1 MNMDATVNNKIVLK
15 NDSNTVLRKLTHKDK
30 YESNGRVNDSTITK
44 MEVQNLQRFM
54 RPMRSVSVF

>member
-15 NDSNTVLRKLTHKDK
+15 NDSNTVLLKLTHKDK
-30 YESNGRVNDSTITK
+30 YEPNGLVNDSTITK